1 MPDSYSWRR
10 EWGALILA
18 AVVAL
23 PLFTPRLYGADEIK
37 YITHLR
43 SVYFDGDVDYFND
56 YDLLLRRD
64 PVANAWLHNLRDA
77 PTVTGRRLNDAP
89 IGAALLWSPFYV
101 VADLVVVVARAFGVD
116 LDRSGYGALY
126 VWGVCLGSLF
136 WGLSGLALTYRIC
149 RRFYGVR
156 ASRFAVLGLWF
167 ASTLVFYLYITP
179 PMAHAS
185 SLFAVA
191 LFLWLW
197 LRTRDN
203 RSALQWLALG
213 AAGGLMVLVRE
224 LNWLLFIPPAVDEGW
239 KLLSDVR
246 RHGVGAAVQP
256 LCGAA
261 LLTIAVGVVVAPQF
275 MVYRALHGSFSPSPF
290 VLDKFVPY
298 PRHALEVLFSGFHG
312 LYSWTPVTLMGT
324 AGLWFFGR
332 KHPVLASGMAAAFL
346 VQVLVV
352 GSYATWAG
360 GASFGAR
367 RFINFVPIFAL
378 GLAALVDRVP
388 PLRQRWVAVGLAA
401 LIIWNFGLALQ
412 YATGIIPRDQPV
424 AMRTI
429 VFNQL
434 VHVPQRTAGV
444 AWRFF
449 TDRWSLV
456 ENAPGGSR

>member
-1 MPDSYSWRR
+1 MSDSYSWRR
-10 EWGALILA
+10 EWAALILA
-18 AVVAL
+18 AMVAL

-43 SVYFDGDVDYFND
+43 SAYFDGDVDYFND

-64 PVANAWLHNLRDA
+64 PVGNAWLHNLRDS

-89 IGAALLWSPFYV
+89 IGTAVLWLPFYV
-101 VADLVVVVARAFGVD
+101 VADLVAVVAGTVGADV
-116 LDRSGYGALY
+116 DRSGYGAIH
-126 VWGVCLGSLF
+126 VWGVCVGSLF
-136 WGLSGLALTYRIC
+136 WGLFGLALTYRIC

-156 ASRFAVLGLWF
+156 ASRFAVLGMWF

-191 LFLWLW
+191 LFLWIW
-197 LRTRDN
+197 LRTRSD
-203 RSALQWLALG
+203 RSPLQWLALG

-224 LNWLLFIPPAVDEGW
+224 LNWLLFIPPAVDEGYR
-239 KLLSDVR
+239 LLSDVR
-246 RHGVGAAVQP
+246 RQGPRAALQRMRGV
-256 LCGAA
+256 A
-261 LLTIAVGVVVAPQF
+261 LLTIAVGVVVAPQLL
-275 MVYRALHGSFSPSPF
+275 VYRALHGNFSPSPF
-290 VLDKFVPY
+290 VLDKFALY

-312 LYSWTPVTLMGT
+312 LYSWTPITLMGT

-346 VQVLVV
+346 AQVLVV

-367 RFINFVPIFAL
+367 RFINFVPVFAL
-378 GLAALVDRVP
+378 GLAALVERVSVG
-388 PLRQRWVAVGLAA
+388 RRWIAVALAA
-401 LIIWNFGLALQ
+401 LIVWNFGLALQ
-412 YATGIIPRDQPV
+412 YATGMIPRDQPV

-429 VFNQL
+429 VLNQL
-434 VHVPQRTAGV
+434 VRVPQRTAGV

-456 ENAPGGSR
+456 ENAPGGGG

>member
-1 MPDSYSWRR
+1 MSDSHSWRR
-10 EWGALILA
+10 EWGMLILA

-43 SVYFDGDVDYFND
+43 SVYFDGDLDYFND
-56 YDLLLRRD
+56 YDLLLRRA
-64 PVANAWLHNLRDA
+64 PVANDWLHNLRDA
-77 PTVTGRRLNDAP
+77 PTITGRRLNDAP
-89 IGAALLWSPFYV
+89 IGAAVLWSPFYIA
-101 VADLVVVVARAFGVD
+101 ADLVAVLAGALGADV
-116 LDRSGYGALY
+116 DRSGFGAVY
-126 VWGVCLGSLF
+126 VWAICLSSLF
-136 WGLSGLALTYRIC
+136 WGLLGLALTYRIC
-149 RRFYGVR
+149 RQFNGRW
-156 ASRFAVLGLWF
+156 ASQRAVLGLWF

-191 LFLWLW
+191 LFLWIW
-197 LRTRDN
+197 LRTRPD
-203 RSALQWLALG
+203 RTPTQWLALG

-239 KLLSDVR
+239 KLLADVR
-246 RHGVGAAVQP
+246 RGGLRAARRPLQGAV
-256 LCGAA
+256 LMVV
-261 LLTIAVGVVVAPQF
+261 AVGVVVAPQF
-275 MVYRALHGSFSPSPF
+275 LVYRALHGSFSPTPF
-290 VLDKFVPY
+290 VLDKFLAY
-298 PRHALEVLFSGFHG
+298 PRHALDVLFSGFHG
-312 LYSWTPVTLMGT
+312 LYSWTPVTLLGT
-324 AGLWFFGR
+324 LGLWFFGR

-360 GASFGAR
+360 GSSFGAR
-367 RFINFVPIFAL
+367 RFINCVPIF
-378 GLAALVDRVP
+378 
-388 PLRQRWVAVGLAA
+388 AVGLAA
-401 LIIWNFGLALQ
+401 LIDRVPRSRQRWVAVTLAALIVWNFGLALQ

-434 VHVPQRTAGV
+434 VYVPQRTAGV

-449 TDRWSLV
+449 TNRWSLV
-456 ENAPGGSR
+456 ENAPGGGG